1 MNNGWEKHNLH
12 LGWQNECGCGEF
24 CLECLYDMHM
34 KGETLDLVEIT
45 ELVEAGYIVEQ
56 QQ

>member
-1 MNNGWEKHNLH
+1 MNNGWE
-12 LGWQNECGCGEF
+12 NECGCGEY

-34 KGETLDLVEIT
+34 QGQTLDLVEIT
-45 ELVEAGYIVEQ
+45 ELVEAGYIVEAQ